1 MELVNIGNKN
11 SIFNQFVANLRDE
24 NAQKNKALFRFNME
38 RASEILAYELSHRLR
53 YETKEVITPLGSAEI
68 NLPVE
73 QPMLVSILRAA
84 LAMQMGFLRIFDQ
97 ADNAFISAYRKYK
110 AGDKFDIHV
119 EYVSSPGI
127 DNRTIILLDPMI
139 ATGKSMVLS
148 YEQMLRFGRPKQVF
162 ISSLIVSEESLD
174 YVERHIPEA
183 IIFVGAVD
191 SELTAKSYIVPGLGD
206 AGDLAFGEKT

>member
-53 YETKEVITPLGSAEI
+53 YEAKEVITPLGSAEI

-148 YEQMLRFGRPKQVF
+148 YEQMLRFGQPKQVF

-174 YVERHIPEA
+174 YVDRHIPEA